1 MLCTVGGIY
10 TVIRSKAPAAVDVL
24 GNKYCLIGMYNDLQ
38 CKTEVEMMEP
48 EDPSMKGA
56 VQALRD
62 SGVEVELSNTLFNL
76 FPFFLYTLFQKI

>member
-1 MLCTVGGIY
+1 
-10 TVIRSKAPAAVDVL
+10 
-24 GNKYCLIGMYNDLQ
+24 
-38 CKTEVEMMEP
+38 MMEP

-76 FPFFLYTLFQKI
+76 FLFFLYTLFQKI